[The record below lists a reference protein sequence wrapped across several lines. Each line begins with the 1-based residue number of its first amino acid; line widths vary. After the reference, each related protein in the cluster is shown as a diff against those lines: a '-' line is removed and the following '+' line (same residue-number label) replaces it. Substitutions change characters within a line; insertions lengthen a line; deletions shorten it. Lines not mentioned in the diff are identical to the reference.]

1 MFSLRQ
7 RIFVIISV
15 VLGIIAIIVAGI
27 LITARLKKTDSQVP
41 DTTQQTGDQLPVAPS
56 ALIQQPG
63 VVPPPS
69 GMTQPSFPNDIPKE
83 RLARQV
89 AELFVERF
97 STRSNQN
104 NNEHIDATLPFVTES
119 MGKWVQ
125 TQSVSPSDFYVGVR
139 TDVIATEVM
148 TITDQAATVRIE
160 AMQLTEGGDGAGSV
174 QKNGRVELVLDAT
187 GTWKVNGFFWDK

>member
-27 LITARLKKTDSQVP
+27 LITARLKQTDSQIP
-41 DTTQQTGDQLPVAPS
+41 GETQQTGDQLPVAPS
-56 ALIQQPG
+56 VLIQQSG
-63 VVPPPS
+63 QVPPPS
-69 GMTQPSFPNDIPKE
+69 GTTQPSFSNDIPKE

-104 NNEHIDATLPFVTES
+104 DNAHIDAILPFVTQTMS
-119 MGKWVQ
+119 AWAQ
-125 TQSVSPSDFYVGVR
+125 TQTVAQSGGYVGVR
-139 TDVIATEVM
+139 TDVVTTDV
-148 TITDQAATVRIE
+148 TSITDAAASVRIE
-160 AMQLTEGGDGAGSV
+160 ATQLTESDGTTQSA
-174 QKNGRVELVLDAT
+174 QKTGRVELVLDT
-187 GTWKVNGFFWDK
+187 NDVWKVNGFFWDK

>member
-27 LITARLKKTDSQVP
+27 LITARLKKTDSQIP
-41 DTTQQTGDQLPVAPS
+41 GEAPQTGDQLPVAPS

-69 GMTQPSFPNDIPKE
+69 GTTQPSFSNDIPKE

-104 NNEHIDATLPFVTES
+104 DNAHIDAVLPFVTETMS
-119 MGKWVQ
+119 AWTQ
-125 TQSVSPSDFYVGVR
+125 TQTVAQSGGYVGVR
-139 TDVIATEVM
+139 TDVITTEV
-148 TITDQAATVRIE
+148 TAITETAATVRIE
-160 AMQLTEGGDGAGSV
+160 ATQLTENGNTTQSA
-174 QKNGRVELVLDAT
+174 QKTGRVELVLDAN
-187 GTWKVNGFFWDK
+187 GVWKVNGFFWDK